1 MYMKKSLIA
10 LAVLAA
16 SGAAMA
22 QSSVTLYGI
31 ADVVVHKD
39 KNKSTTMT
47 SGGVSA
53 SRFGFKGTEDLGGG
67 LKAEF
72 VLEQGFDLVTGDQS
86 IANKAFSR
94 ESSVGLSG
102 SFGSV
107 KLGRMATA
115 FDTNEGAGFA
125 AFYSVLNPANEWVG
139 YTSGR
144 HDNGIYYASPEFGGF
159 SADLSFNLA
168 GAAARH
174 TAVVLKYSNGPVYAA
189 FLHQKDKANTEKQ
202 NRIEVTY
209 DFGLAKA
216 LFAYDK
222 IDQGGVDAKQYS
234 LGADVPVSDQLT
246 LSGGLASTKTVGAT
260 RVNGWSLAAAYS
272 LSKRTT
278 VYGGYYGDNG
288 AAGAGTLK
296 SRYGIGVKHTF

>member
-1 MYMKKSLIA
+1 MKKSLIA
-10 LAVLAA
+10 LAVMAA

-22 QSSVTLYGI
+22 QSSVTVYGI

-39 KNKSTTMT
+39 KGQSTTMT

-53 SRFGFKGTEDLGGG
+53 SRIGFKGTEDLGGG
-67 LKAEF
+67 LKAHF

-86 IANKAFSR
+86 VGNKIFSR
-94 ESSVGLSG
+94 EASVGLSG
-102 SFGSV
+102 AFGAF

-144 HDNGIYYASPEFGGF
+144 HDNGIYYTTPEFGGF
-159 SADLSFNLA
+159 SADVSFNLN
-168 GAAARH
+168 GAAPRH
-174 TAVVLKYSNGPVYAA
+174 TALVLKYSDGPVYAA
-189 FLHQKDKANTEKQ
+189 YLYQKDNANTEKQ
-202 NRIEVTY
+202 NRLEVTY
-209 DFGLAKA
+209 DFGVATA

-222 IDQGGVDAKQYS
+222 IDVAGVDSKQYTI
-234 LGADVPVSDQLT
+234 GADVPLSDQLT
-246 LSGGLASTKTVGAT
+246 LSGGFASTRTVGNS

-288 AAGAGTLK
+288 AAGATLK
-296 SRYGIGVKHTF
+296 SRYGVGVKHTF